1 MEKKRILVV
10 DDEVNITSMI
20 KTRLEYTGEY
30 EVMTLSDAKDIVLE
44 VRSFKPDCILLDLL
58 MPEIGGIE
66 VCQMLNNDP
75 LGITIPIIVI
85 SALDKNVDKIKAY
98 KLGVV
103 DYLTKPFE
111 AQGLL
116 HAVEKALKSRQQKL
130 SR

>member
-30 EVMTLSDAKDIVLE
+30 EVMTLFDAKDIVLE

-111 AQGLL
+111 AQALL
-116 HAVEKALKSRQQKL
+116 HAVEKALKSRQQRL
-130 SR
+130 

>member
-30 EVMTLSDAKDIVLE
+30 EVRTLSDAKNIVLE
-44 VRSFKPDCILLDLL
+44 VRTFKPDCILLDLL

-66 VCQMLNNDP
+66 VCQMLNNDS

-111 AQGLL
+111 AQALL
-116 HAVEKALKSRQQKL
+116 HVVEKAVKSRQPK
-130 SR
+130 

>member
-1 MEKKRILVV
+1 MEKKRILVL

-30 EVMTLSDAKDIVLE
+30 EVRTLSDAKNIVLE
-44 VRSFKPDCILLDLL
+44 VRTFKPDCILLDLL

-66 VCQMLNNDP
+66 VCQMLNKDP

-111 AQGLL
+111 ANALL
-116 HAVEKALKSRQQKL
+116 YAVSKAVKSR
-130 SR
+130 RRE

>member
-10 DDEVNITSMI
+10 DDEVNITGMI
-20 KTRLEYTGEY
+20 KTRLEYAGEY
-30 EVMTLSDAKDIVLE
+30 EVMTLSDAKDIISR

-111 AQGLL
+111 AKALL
-116 HAVEKALKSRQQKL
+116 YAVEKALKSRQQKL
-130 SR
+130 

>member
-1 MEKKRILVV
+1 MEKKRILVL

-66 VCQMLNNDP
+66 VCQMLNSDP

-111 AQGLL
+111 AKALL
-116 HAVEKALKSRQQKL
+116 YAVEKALKSRQQKL
-130 SR
+130 

>member
-1 MEKKRILVV
+1 
-10 DDEVNITSMI
+10 
-20 KTRLEYTGEY
+20 
-30 EVMTLSDAKDIVLE
+30 
-44 VRSFKPDCILLDLL
+44 
-58 MPEIGGIE
+58 MPGIGGIE

-111 AQGLL
+111 ANALL
-116 HAVEKALKSRQQKL
+116 YAVEKAVKFRQPKWENKALLIVVASFFNQGINIADYL
-130 SR
+130 FAVV

>member
-1 MEKKRILVV
+1 MEKKRILVL

-30 EVMTLSDAKDIVLE
+30 EVRTLSDAKNIVSE
-44 VRSFKPDCILLDLL
+44 VRTFKPDCILLDLL

-111 AQGLL
+111 AKALL
-116 HAVEKALKSRQQKL
+116 YAVEKAVKSRQPK
-130 SR
+130 

>member
-30 EVMTLSDAKDIVLE
+30 EVRTLSDAKNIVLE
-44 VRSFKPDCILLDLL
+44 VRTFKPDCILLDLL

-111 AQGLL
+111 AQALL
-116 HAVEKALKSRQQKL
+116 HVVEKAVKSRQPK
-130 SR
+130 

>member
-10 DDEVNITSMI
+10 DDEVNITGMI
-20 KTRLEYTGEY
+20 KTRLEYAGEY
-30 EVMTLSDAKDIVLE
+30 EVMTLSDAKDIISR

-103 DYLTKPFE
+103 DYLTKSFE
-111 AQGLL
+111 AKALL
-116 HAVEKALKSRQQKL
+116 YAVEKALKSRQQKL
-130 SR
+130 

>member
-66 VCQMLNNDP
+66 ICQMLNNDP

-111 AQGLL
+111 AQALL

-130 SR
+130 

>member
-1 MEKKRILVV
+1 MQTEKRRILVL
-10 DDEVNITSMI
+10 DDEVNITGMI
-20 KTRLEYTGEY
+20 KTRLEHTGEY
-30 EVMTLSDAKDIVLE
+30 EVMALSDAKDIVLK

-85 SALDKNVDKIKAY
+85 SALDKNVDKMKAY

-111 AQGLL
+111 AEALL
-116 HAVEKALKSRQQKL
+116 HAVKKAVESR
-130 SR
+130 RGG

>member
-1 MEKKRILVV
+1 
-10 DDEVNITSMI
+10 
-20 KTRLEYTGEY
+20 
-30 EVMTLSDAKDIVLE
+30 
-44 VRSFKPDCILLDLL
+44 
-58 MPEIGGIE
+58 
-66 VCQMLNNDP
+66 MLNNDP

-111 AQGLL
+111 AQALL
-116 HAVEKALKSRQQKL
+116 HAVEKALKYRQQKL

>member
-1 MEKKRILVV
+1 MEKKRILVL

-30 EVMTLSDAKDIVLE
+30 EVRTLSDAKNIVLE
-44 VRSFKPDCILLDLL
+44 VRTFKPDCILLDLL

-111 AQGLL
+111 AETLL
-116 HAVEKALKSRQQKL
+116 YAVSKAVKSHR
-130 SR
+130 RE

>member
-30 EVMTLSDAKDIVLE
+30 EVRTLSDAKNIVLE
-44 VRSFKPDCILLDLL
+44 VRTFKPDCILLDLL

-111 AQGLL
+111 AQALL
-116 HAVEKALKSRQQKL
+116 HVVEKAVKFRQPK
-130 SR
+130 

>member
-1 MEKKRILVV
+1 MEKKRILVL

-30 EVMTLSDAKDIVLE
+30 EVRTLSDAKNIVLE
-44 VRSFKPDCILLDLL
+44 VRTFKPDCILLDLL

-111 AQGLL
+111 AQALL
-116 HAVEKALKSRQQKL
+116 HVVEKAVKFRQPK
-130 SR
+130 

>member
-1 MEKKRILVV
+1 MEKKRILVL

-30 EVMTLSDAKDIVLE
+30 EVRTLSDAKNIVLE
-44 VRSFKPDCILLDLL
+44 VRAFKPDCILLDLL

-111 AQGLL
+111 AGALL
-116 HAVEKALKSRQQKL
+116 YAVEKAVKSRQPK
-130 SR
+130 

>member
-30 EVMTLSDAKDIVLE
+30 EVRTLSDAKNIVLE
-44 VRSFKPDCILLDLL
+44 VRTFKPDCILLDLL

-66 VCQMLNNDP
+66 VCQMLNNDS

-111 AQGLL
+111 AQALL
-116 HAVEKALKSRQQKL
+116 HVVEKAVKFRQPK
-130 SR
+130 